1 MEAVMR
7 KSSIVFILIASFLLS
22 FPTTSQAVG
31 KYKWWTTS
39 KTGGWFENGI
49 VCYGESSNTQV
60 GLKFN
65 FSYKLGQ
72 NKKFVSLGNGVSIS
86 GDTQVDEQGFVI
98 DEEYSFDEYGD
109 PVDEYGDPIELMSA
123 CDESERVA
131 FISPKTPSLP
141 GAYILKL
148 TVYKKNGSVNWT
160 DESQILA
167 AYTGAESGM
176 NFFTNPPNIFFTDQT
191 YAFLS
196 PANGVKGY
204 TSKGNPRNACLLIY
218 DIAVKGARGDAPI
231 RSSDLISSA
240 QGGFFG
246 ANVRSI
252 IGNAAIPT
260 AIKCAPWVAT
270 YLW

>member
-1 MEAVMR
+1 MEAAMKR
-7 KSSIVFILIASFLLS
+7 TSIIFILIGSFLLT
-22 FPTTSQAVG
+22 FPPTSQAIG
-31 KYKWWTTS
+31 KYKWWATNQTS
-39 KTGGWFENGI
+39 GWFRNGI
-49 VCYGESSNTQV
+49 ICYGESSNTQT

-86 GDTQVDEQGFVI
+86 GDTQVDDQGFVA
-98 DEEYSFDEYGD
+98 DTEYSVDEYGV
-109 PVDEYGDPIELMSA
+109 PVDEYGDPVEVMDA
-123 CDESERVA
+123 CNESDRVA
-131 FISPKTPSLP
+131 FISPKTPSAP

-148 TVYKKNGSVNWT
+148 TVYKKNGSVYWT
-160 DESQILA
+160 DEYQILA
-167 AYTGAESGM
+167 AYTGAESGT

-191 YAFLS
+191 YAYLTPS
-196 PANGVKGY
+196 NGIKGY

-218 DIAVKGARGDAPI
+218 DIAVKGARGEEPI
-231 RSSDLISSA
+231 KSSDLISSA

-252 IGNAAIPT
+252 IGSAAIPT

>member
-1 MEAVMR
+1 MR
-7 KSSIVFILIASFLLS
+7 RTSIVFTLIASFLIAL
-22 FPTTSQAVG
+22 PATSIAVG
-31 KYKWWTTS
+31 TYKWWTTNQ
-39 KTGGWFENGI
+39 TGGWFGNGI
-49 VCYGESSNTQV
+49 VCYGKSSNTQE

-86 GDTQVDEQGFVI
+86 GDTQVDDQGYVV
-98 DEEYSFDEYGD
+98 DTEYTFDENGD
-109 PVDEYGDPIELMSA
+109 PIDEYGDPIELINA
-123 CDESERVA
+123 CDESDRVA
-131 FISPKTPSLP
+131 FISPKTPSTP

-148 TVYKKNGSVNWT
+148 TVYKKNGSVYWT
-160 DESQILA
+160 NESKILA

-191 YAFLS
+191 YAYLS
-196 PANGVKGY
+196 PSNGIKGY
-204 TSKGNPRNACLLIY
+204 TSKGAPRNACLLIY
-218 DIAVKGARGDAPI
+218 DIAVKGGRSGSSI
-231 RSSDLISSA
+231 TSSDLISSA

>member
-1 MEAVMR
+1 MKR
-7 KSSIVFILIASFLLS
+7 TLIVFTLIASFLIS
-22 FPTTSQAVG
+22 VPATSKAVG
-31 KYKWWTTS
+31 TYKWWTTS
-39 KTGGWFENGI
+39 KTGEWFSKGI
-49 VCYGESSNTQV
+49 VCYGKQSNSQA

-86 GDTQVDEQGFVI
+86 GDTQVDYQGHVADLEYTY
-98 DEEYSFDEYGD
+98 DENGD
-109 PVDEYGDPIELMSA
+109 PVDENGDPVELMNA
-123 CDESERVA
+123 CNDSNLVA
-131 FISPKTPSLP
+131 FISPKTPSTP

-148 TVYKKNGSVNWT
+148 TVYKKNGSVYWS
-160 DESQILA
+160 DESKILA

-176 NFFTNPPNIFFTDQT
+176 NFFTNPPNIFFTDAT
-191 YAFLS
+191 YANLS
-196 PANGVKGY
+196 PSNGIKGY
-204 TSKGNPRNACLLIY
+204 TSKGAPRNACLLIY
-218 DIAVKGARGDAPI
+218 DIAIKGGRSDGSI
-231 RSSDLISSA
+231 TSSDLISSA